1 MEDKDLQKDEA
12 EVVES
17 KDEATK
23 AEEEPKNEIAKVEET
38 KEEKEETKAEE
49 PMTEK
54 KAYDKD
60 NLTRSIILA
69 AVVLILQTSHWI
81 LSATPL
87 HGNLPWFIINLVF
100 VAAGVVITIFA
111 ALFFFKV
118 TKDKLKED
126 IPSFCVSLAAAV
138 FGLLSTVGW
147 SVDMLRNLIGF
158 FQEL

>member
-23 AEEEPKNEIAKVEET
+23 AEEEPKAEVAKVEET
-38 KEEKEETKAEE
+38 KEEKADAPKE
-49 PMTEK
+49 EK
-54 KAYDKD
+54 KVYDKE
-60 NLTRSIILA
+60 NLTKSIILA

-81 LSATPL
+81 LSATGIS
-87 HGNLPWFIINLVF
+87 GNLPWFIINLVF

-147 SVDMLRNLIGF
+147 SVDMLRNF
-158 FQEL
+158 FGLF

>member
-23 AEEEPKNEIAKVEET
+23 AEEEPKAEVAKVEET
-38 KEEKEETKAEE
+38 KEEKADAPKE
-49 PMTEK
+49 EK
-54 KAYDKD
+54 KVYDKE

-81 LSATPL
+81 LSVTGIR
-87 HGNLPWFIINLVF
+87 GNLPWFIINLVF

-147 SVDMLRNLIGF
+147 SVDMLRNF
-158 FQEL
+158 FGLF

>member
-23 AEEEPKNEIAKVEET
+23 AEEEPKAEVAKVEET
-38 KEEKEETKAEE
+38 KEEKAEDAPKE
-49 PMTEK
+49 EK
-54 KAYDKD
+54 KVYDKE

-81 LSATPL
+81 LSATPI

-138 FGLLSTVGW
+138 FGLISTVGW
-147 SVDMLRNLIGF
+147 SVDMLRNF
-158 FQEL
+158 FGLF

>member
-23 AEEEPKNEIAKVEET
+23 AEEEPKTEVAKVEEK
-38 KEEKEETKAEE
+38 KEEKAEDAPTSETKE
-49 PMTEK
+49 EK

-60 NLTRSIILA
+60 NLTRSIIFAAIVLA
-69 AVVLILQTSHWI
+69 LNVSHWI
-81 LSATPL
+81 LSATPI

-100 VAAGVVITIFA
+100 VAGGACITLLS

-118 TKDKLKED
+118 TMNKLKED
-126 IPSFCVSLAAAV
+126 IPSFVVSLAAAA
-138 FGLLSTVGW
+138 FGLMATIGW
-147 SVDMLRNLIGF
+147 SVDMLINF
-158 FQEL
+158 FGIFR

>member
-23 AEEEPKNEIAKVEET
+23 AEEEPKAEVAKVEET
-38 KEEKEETKAEE
+38 KEEKADAPKE
-49 PMTEK
+49 EK
-54 KAYDKD
+54 KVYDKE

-69 AVVLILQTSHWI
+69 AVVLILQTSHVI
-81 LSATPL
+81 LSVTGI

-147 SVDMLRNLIGF
+147 SVDMLRNF
-158 FQEL
+158 FGLF

>member
-23 AEEEPKNEIAKVEET
+23 ADEEPKAEVAKVEET
-38 KEEKEETKAEE
+38 KEEKADAPKE
-49 PMTEK
+49 EK
-54 KAYDKD
+54 KVYDKE

-81 LSATPL
+81 LSATPI

-147 SVDMLRNLIGF
+147 SVDMLRNF
-158 FQEL
+158 FGLF

>member
-23 AEEEPKNEIAKVEET
+23 AEEEPKAEVAKVEET
-38 KEEKEETKAEE
+38 KEEKADAPKE
-49 PMTEK
+49 EK
-54 KAYDKD
+54 KVYDKE

-81 LSATPL
+81 LSATPI

-126 IPSFCVSLAAAV
+126 IPSFVVSLAAAV
-138 FGLLSTVGW
+138 FGLMATIGW
-147 SVDMLRNLIGF
+147 SVDMIINFSGIFR
-158 FQEL
+158 